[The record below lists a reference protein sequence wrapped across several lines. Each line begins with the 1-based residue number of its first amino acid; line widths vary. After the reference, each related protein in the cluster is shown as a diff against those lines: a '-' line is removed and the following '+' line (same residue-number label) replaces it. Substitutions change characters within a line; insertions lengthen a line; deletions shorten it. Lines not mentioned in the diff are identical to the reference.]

1 MKLNIDIEQTSGN
14 FGWDFV
20 WTNLNF
26 SLNKR
31 LIDEKCNSGDI

>member
-14 FGWDFV
+14 FRWDFV

-26 SLNKR
+26 SLNKS
-31 LIDEKCNSGDI
+31 LIDEKGNSSDI